1 MARAES
7 SQQPRRHTMA
17 AKKKTKK
24 LSKAK
29 KLEDTKTLSGKRQH

>member
-1 MARAES
+1 MSHPEC

-29 KLEDTKTLSGKRQH
+29 HLEKTRTLLKRG